1 MIDTQIQKHYLAM
14 PVMARTRAA
23 AAIAPPHWAIAMASA
38 LRGEMRWRSAAAR
51 QTCVITGGK
60 SAEYLIGTIVNN
72 HSSKNAPETIIL
84 NRSNKSKLEQT
95 AGLTW
100 APEAARKTEVR
111 AAKARPAASPRCS

>member
-1 MIDTQIQKHYLAM
+1 M

-51 QTCVITGGK
+51 QTCVITGGE
-60 SAEYLIGTIVNN
+60 SREYLIGTIVND
-72 HSSKNAPETIIL
+72 HSSEKAPETIIL
-84 NRSNKSKLEQT
+84 HRSNKSKLEGKLEQT

-111 AAKARPAASPRCS
+111 AAKARPAARPRCS